1 MKGYVTKLRQ
11 RFNHKTPLKPVH
23 SPCKAAP
30 KIYGAD
36 AQNAIKEDV
45 APKLI
50 DKGINIVQQVVGICL
65 YYGRAMED
73 TILPALSAIASEQT
87 IATETT
93 MGRIVHLLD

>member
-30 KIYGAD
+30 IIYGAD